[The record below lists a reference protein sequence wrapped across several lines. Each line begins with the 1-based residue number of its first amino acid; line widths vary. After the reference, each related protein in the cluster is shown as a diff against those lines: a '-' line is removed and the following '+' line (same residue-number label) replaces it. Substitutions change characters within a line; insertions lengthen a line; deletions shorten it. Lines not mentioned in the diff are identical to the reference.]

1 VDQTEQFWISAAGT
15 QRFSVVRMMINA
27 ITLSQMYVLDQDEAL
42 DFYVGKLGMEVK
54 NDIDFG
60 FMRWLTVGVP
70 GDASREILLEL
81 PGPPAMSEDAAAQ
94 VREMLTKGAT
104 GGWIGVSTDDCH
116 KTYETL
122 LAAGVDVTEEPQE
135 RRYGI
140 DCAVRDPFGNR
151 IRISQMNPL
160 PAGESHKP

>member
-1 VDQTEQFWISAAGT
+1 
-15 QRFSVVRMMINA
+15 
-27 ITLSQMYVLDQDEAL
+27 
-42 DFYVGKLGMEVK
+42 
-54 NDIDFG
+54 
-60 FMRWLTVGVP
+60 
-70 GDASREILLEL
+70 
-81 PGPPAMSEDAAAQ
+81 MSEDAAAQ

-122 LAAGVDVTEEPQE
+122 LAVGVDVTEEPQE
-135 RRYGI
+135 RPYGI